1 MSSGNSRLIKDKL
14 MTAEDAASL
23 IGDGI
28 TVATGGFAAAGY
40 PKAVL
45 HALAE
50 RAKSGDPVRINLLN
64 SSNLGA
70 EIESECVEAGVVKRL
85 TPFQMT
91 PVCAAAIN
99 KGCVEFVEMPLSRV
113 ASAVRSGS
121 LGKIDV
127 AVIEALR
134 VSSSGELILTSGV
147 GLSPLFVDC
156 AERILIEVNSAQAEE
171 LEGMHDIYRPETG
184 SGKAP
189 IPLRR
194 VGERIGSLGLSFDPR
209 KIIGIVET
217 EKPGVDVAYA
227 VPDAS
232 VKKLADNLFNFLE
245 FERGRQRWKR
255 FPPIQSGIGSMAN
268 SLVLSFEKTDFRD
281 LEFFCGLLQEANI
294 ELLASGRAICASG
307 CSVHTTYKVRKIF
320 ASDPRG
326 CRERIVL
333 RPLEVSNCA
342 EIIDRMQIISM
353 NSAVEV
359 DIYGNANLS
368 HTTGGKVVNGTGGGS
383 TFAHN
388 ASLSMMLLLSTGKGG
403 EISRIVPKVT
413 VQDISSH
420 YIDVIVT
427 DFGIADIRG
436 KTPLE
441 RAEAIIEN
449 CASPVYGEELSCYLR
464 ESTECLGG
472 HEPQMLDSCF
482 DWHERFRKTGSMK
495 KGEKE

>member
-1 MSSGNSRLIKDKL
+1 
-14 MTAEDAASL
+14 MTAEDAATL
-23 IGDGI
+23 IHDGM
-28 TVATGGFAAAGY
+28 TLATSGFAAAGY
-40 PKAVL
+40 PKAIL

-50 RAKSGDPVRINLLN
+50 RRKRGDMVRVNLLN
-64 SSNLGA
+64 SSNLGT

-99 KGCVEFVEMPLSRV
+99 KGLVEFVEMPLSRV
-113 ASAVRSGS
+113 APSVINGS

-127 AVIEALR
+127 AIIEALR
-134 VSSSGELILTSGV
+134 VTSKGELILTSGV
-147 GLSPLFVDC
+147 GLSPLFVDH
-156 AERILIEVNSAQAEE
+156 AERILIEINSAQAEE

-189 IPLRR
+189 IPLRS
-194 VGERIGSLGLSFDPR
+194 VEERIGSTGLSFDPQ

-217 EKPGVDVAYA
+217 EKPGAEVIYTE
-227 VPDAS
+227 PDTS

-245 FERGRQRWKR
+245 LERRRHLWKK
-255 FPPIQSGIGSMAN
+255 FPPIQSGIGNMAN
-268 SLVLSFEKTDFRD
+268 SLIRLFRKTDFRD
-281 LEFFCGLLQEANI
+281 LEFFCGLLQEANV
-294 ELLASGRAICASG
+294 ELLACGQAICASG
-307 CSVHTTYKVRKIF
+307 CSVHTTRKVRKIF

-326 CRERIVL
+326 YGKRIVL

-353 NSAVEV
+353 NSAVEI

-368 HTTGGKVVNGTGGGS
+368 HAMGSKVLNGTGGGS
-383 TFAHN
+383 AFAHN
-388 ASLSMMLLLSTGKGG
+388 ASLSMMLLPSIGNGG
-403 EISRIVPKVT
+403 DISRIVPKVT

-427 DFGIADIRG
+427 EAGIADLRG

-441 RAEAIIEN
+441 RAEAIIGN
-449 CASPVYGEELSCYLR
+449 CASPVYKEDLFRYLR
-464 ESTECLGG
+464 ESAERARG
-472 HEPQMLDSCF
+472 HEPQMLEICF
-482 DWHERFRKTGSMK
+482 EWHRRFRETGSMK
-495 KGEKE
+495 KGGKG